1 MSWCT
6 FLSDF
11 TGKFYHLPISGV
23 TRVGFW
29 FVSDLEEIGPRFPA
43 TTCILSSR
51 SYRMLSFLNSHDLA
65 VGVGFLE
72 HSPQQAG
79 SVEGALGV
87 LPYIMTTDGTYPL
100 LERRLLFE

>member
-1 MSWCT
+1 
-6 FLSDF
+6 
-11 TGKFYHLPISGV
+11 
-23 TRVGFW
+23 
-29 FVSDLEEIGPRFPA
+29 
-43 TTCILSSR
+43 
-51 SYRMLSFLNSHDLA
+51 MLSFLNSHDLA